1 MSYQQHNAK
10 KINVCGIGPGNPEL
24 IVPEV
29 FRLVAES
36 TLVVGGSRHLEIF
49 NVSDKETWVLRNN
62 IEQIIETLKTSEH
75 AAITV
80 LVSGDTGFHSL
91 LTTLLR
97 HFIPTE
103 LNVIPG
109 ISSYQYFFAKLAMTY
124 HDAWIGSLH
133 GMTVD
138 YVMKVKSNRKTFLL
152 TDSLNSWKQ
161 IAMRLSENGLG
172 ECEMYVGN
180 RLSYP
185 DEQIVFSTANE
196 LKEQQHDFTLCSVI
210 IINNM
215 TICNISY

>member
-1 MSYQQHNAK
+1 MSEQQHNAK
-10 KINVCGIGPGNPEL
+10 KINVCGIGPGNREL

-36 TLVVGGSRHLEIF
+36 TLVVGGSRHLGIF
-49 NVSDKETWVLRNN
+49 NVSDKETLMLSNN
-62 IEQIIETLKTSEH
+62 IEQIIETLKTAEH
-75 AAITV
+75 TAITV

-91 LTTLLR
+91 LTMLLR
-97 HFIPTE
+97 HFMPTD
-103 LNVIPG
+103 LNVVPG

-124 HDAWIGSLH
+124 HDAWIGSMH

-138 YVMKVKSNRKTFLL
+138 YMMKAKSNRKSFLL

-161 IAMRLSENGLG
+161 IATHLSENGLG

-185 DEQIVFSTANE
+185 DEQIVFGTANE
-196 LKEQQHDFTLCSVI
+196 LKEQQHDFALCSVI
-210 IINNM
+210 ILNKDL
-215 TICNISY
+215 ISNE

>member
-1 MSYQQHNAK
+1 MAEQQNTR

-49 NVSDKETWVLRNN
+49 NVSDEETWVLRNN
-62 IEQIIETLKTSEH
+62 IEQIIETLKSSDH
-75 AAITV
+75 AVITV

-91 LTTLLR
+91 LTTLLS
-97 HFIPTE
+97 HFTADE

-124 HDAWIGSLH
+124 HDAWIASVH

-161 IAMRLSENGLG
+161 IAMHLSENGLG

-185 DEQIVFSTANE
+185 DEQILFGTANE
-196 LKEQQHDFTLCSVI
+196 LKDQQHDFRLCSVI
-210 IINNM
+210 IINKDF
-215 TICNISY
+215 ISNE

>member
-1 MSYQQHNAK
+1 MSHQQYNAK
-10 KINVCGIGPGNPEL
+10 MINVCGIGPGNREL

-36 TLVVGGSRHLEIF
+36 SLLIGGKRHLEIF
-49 NVSDKETWVLRNN
+49 NVRDKESCVLSNN
-62 IEQIIETLKTSEH
+62 IEQIIETLKSSEH
-75 AAITV
+75 TAITV

-91 LTTLLR
+91 LTTLLG
-97 HFIPTE
+97 HFSPTE
-103 LNVIPG
+103 LNVVPG
-109 ISSYQYFFAKLAMTY
+109 ISSYQYFFAKLSMTY
-124 HDAWIGSLH
+124 HDAWIGSVH

-161 IAMRLSENGLG
+161 IAEHLSQNGLG
-172 ECEMYVGN
+172 ECDMYVGN

-185 DEQIVFSTANE
+185 DEQILSGTANE

-210 IINNM
+210 ILNKDL
-215 TICNISY
+215 ISNE

>member
-1 MSYQQHNAK
+1 MSYQQYNAK
-10 KINVCGIGPGNPEL
+10 KINVCGIGPGNPNL
-24 IVPEV
+24 IVQEV

-36 TLVVGGSRHLEIF
+36 TLIVGGKRHLEIF
-49 NVSDKETWVLRNN
+49 NVGDKETWVLRNN
-62 IEQIIETLKTSEH
+62 IEQIIETLKTSDH
-75 AAITV
+75 TAITV

-97 HFIPTE
+97 HFKPTE

-133 GMTVD
+133 GMMVD
-138 YVMKVKSNRKTFLL
+138 YVLKVKSNRKTFLL

-161 IAMRLSENGLG
+161 IAMHLSEKGLG

-185 DEQIVFSTANE
+185 DEQILFGTANK
-196 LKEQQHDFTLCSVI
+196 LKEQWHDFALCSVI
-210 IINNM
+210 IINKDF
-215 TICNISY
+215 ISNE

>member
-1 MSYQQHNAK
+1 MSYQQHNPK
-10 KINVCGIGPGNPEL
+10 TINVCGIGPGNPYL
-24 IVPEV
+24 ILPEV

-36 TLVVGGSRHLEIF
+36 GLLIGGSRHLEIF
-49 NVSDKETWVLRNN
+49 NMNDKETLMLSNN
-62 IEQIIETLKTSEH
+62 VEQIIETLRTSEH
-75 AAITV
+75 TAITV

-97 HFIPTE
+97 HFLPTE
-103 LNVIPG
+103 LNVVPG

-124 HDAWIGSLH
+124 HDAWIDSVH

-138 YVMKVKSNRKTFLL
+138 YVMKVKSNQKTFLL

-161 IAMRLSENGLG
+161 IATRLSENGLG

-180 RLSYP
+180 HLSYP
-185 DEQIVFSTANE
+185 DEQIISGTANE

-210 IINNM
+210 IINKDL
-215 TICNISY
+215 ISDE

>member
-1 MSYQQHNAK
+1 MAEQKNIR
-10 KINVCGIGPGNPEL
+10 KINVCGIGPGNPDL

-36 TLVVGGSRHLEIF
+36 TLVVGGKRHLEIF
-49 NVSDKETWVLRNN
+49 NVSNKETWVLSNN
-62 IEQIIETLKTSEH
+62 IEQIIETLKTSDH
-75 AAITV
+75 IAITV
-80 LVSGDTGFHSL
+80 LVSGDTGFHDL

-97 HFIPTE
+97 HFKPTE
-103 LNVIPG
+103 LNVVPG

-124 HDAWIGSLH
+124 HDAWIGSVH

-138 YVMKVKSNRKTFLL
+138 YVTKVKSNRKAFLL

-161 IAMRLSENGLG
+161 IATRLSESGLG

-185 DEQIVFSTANE
+185 DEQILFGTANE
-196 LKEQQHDFTLCSVI
+196 LKEQQHDFGLCSVI
-210 IINNM
+210 ILNKDL
-215 TICNISY
+215 ISNE

>member
-1 MSYQQHNAK
+1 MSEQQHNPK
-10 KINVCGIGPGNPEL
+10 KINVCGIGPGNREL

-49 NVSDKETWVLRNN
+49 DVNDKETWVLGNN
-62 IEQIIETLKTSEH
+62 IEQIIEALKILEH
-75 AAITV
+75 TAITV

-97 HFIPTE
+97 HFKPME
-103 LNVIPG
+103 LNVVPG

-133 GMTVD
+133 GTTVD
-138 YVMKVKSNRKTFLL
+138 YVTKVRSNRKSFLL
-152 TDSLNSWKQ
+152 TDNLNSWKQ
-161 IAMRLSENGLG
+161 IATHLSENGLG

-180 RLSYP
+180 RLSYA
-185 DEQIVFSTANE
+185 DEQILFGTANE
-196 LKEQQHDFTLCSVI
+196 LKEQQHDFGLCSVI
-210 IINNM
+210 ILNN
-215 TICNISY
+215 

>member
-1 MSYQQHNAK
+1 MAEQQNTR
-10 KINVCGIGPGNPEL
+10 KINVCGIGPGNREL

-36 TLVVGGSRHLEIF
+36 TLVVGGKRHLEIF

-75 AAITV
+75 TAMTV

-97 HFIPTE
+97 HFMPTE
-103 LNVIPG
+103 LNVVPG

-138 YVMKVKSNRKTFLL
+138 YVMKVRSNRKTFLL

-161 IAMRLSENGLG
+161 IAMHLSEKGLG

-180 RLSYP
+180 RLSYS

-196 LKEQQHDFTLCSVI
+196 LKDQQHDFGLCSVI
-210 IINNM
+210 IINKDL
-215 TICNISY
+215 ISNE

>member
-1 MSYQQHNAK
+1 MSEQQHNAK
-10 KINVCGIGPGNPEL
+10 KINVCGIGPGNREL

-49 NVSDKETWVLRNN
+49 NVSDKETLVLSNN
-62 IEQIIETLKTSEH
+62 IDTIIETLKTSDH
-75 AAITV
+75 TAITV

-97 HFIPTE
+97 HFTADE

-161 IAMRLSENGLG
+161 IAMHLSENGLG

-180 RLSYP
+180 RLSYS

-196 LKEQQHDFTLCSVI
+196 LKDQQHDFRLCSVI
-210 IINNM
+210 IINKDF
-215 TICNISY
+215 ISNE

>member
-1 MSYQQHNAK
+1 MSEQQYNAK
-10 KINVCGIGPGNPEL
+10 KINICGIGPGNSDL

-36 TLVVGGSRHLEIF
+36 TLVVGGSRHLAIF
-49 NVSDKETWVLRNN
+49 YLQGKETLVLRNN
-62 IEQIIETLKTSEH
+62 IEQIIETLKTSDH
-75 AAITV
+75 IAITV

-97 HFIPTE
+97 HFTADE

-152 TDSLNSWKQ
+152 TDSLNSWKR
-161 IAMRLSENGLG
+161 IAMYLSENGLG

-185 DEQIVFSTANE
+185 DEQILFGTANE
-196 LKEQQHDFTLCSVI
+196 LKEQQHDFALCSVI
-210 IINNM
+210 IINKDF
-215 TICNISY
+215 ISNE

>member
-1 MSYQQHNAK
+1 MAEQQNTR

-62 IEQIIETLKTSEH
+62 ISEIADTLVNRRKDQITI
-75 AAITV
+75 

-97 HFIPTE
+97 HFKPTE

-133 GMTVD
+133 GMMVD
-138 YVMKVKSNRKTFLL
+138 YVLKVKSNRKTFLL

-161 IAMRLSENGLG
+161 IAMHLSEKGLG

-185 DEQIVFSTANE
+185 DEQILFGTANK
-196 LKEQQHDFTLCSVI
+196 LKEQWHDFALCSVI
-210 IINNM
+210 IINKDL
-215 TICNISY
+215 ISNE

>member
-1 MSYQQHNAK
+1 MAKQQNIR
-10 KINVCGIGPGNPEL
+10 KINICGIGPGNPEL

-36 TLVVGGSRHLEIF
+36 SLLVGGKRHLEIF
-49 NVSDKETWVLRNN
+49 NVSNKETWVLSNN
-62 IEQIIETLKTSEH
+62 IEQIIETLKSSEH
-75 AAITV
+75 TAITV

-97 HFIPTE
+97 HFTAEE
-103 LNVIPG
+103 LNVVPG

-138 YVMKVKSNRKTFLL
+138 YVTKVKSNRKSFLL

-161 IAMRLSENGLG
+161 IAMHLSENGLG

-180 RLSYP
+180 CLSYP
-185 DEQIVFSTANE
+185 DEQILFGTANE
-196 LKEQQHDFTLCSVI
+196 LKDQQPDFGLCSVI
-210 IINNM
+210 IINKDF
-215 TICNISY
+215 ISNE

>member
-1 MSYQQHNAK
+1 MLEQQNVR

-62 IEQIIETLKTSEH
+62 ISEIADTLVNRRKDQITIF
-75 AAITV
+75 
-80 LVSGDTGFHSL
+80 VSGDTGFHSL

-97 HFIPTE
+97 HFMPKE
-103 LNVIPG
+103 LNVVPG

-138 YVMKVKSNRKTFLL
+138 YVLNVKSNRKIFLL

-161 IAMRLSENGLG
+161 IATHLSETGLG

-185 DEQIVFSTANE
+185 DEQIVVGTANE

-210 IINNM
+210 IINKDF
-215 TICNISY
+215 ISNE

>member
-1 MSYQQHNAK
+1 MAEQQNTR
-10 KINVCGIGPGNPEL
+10 KINVCGIGPGNREL

-36 TLVVGGSRHLEIF
+36 TLVVGGKRHLEIF

-75 AAITV
+75 TAMTV

-97 HFIPTE
+97 HFTAEE
-103 LNVIPG
+103 LNVVPG

-138 YVMKVKSNRKTFLL
+138 YVMKVRSNRKTFLL

-161 IAMRLSENGLG
+161 IAMHLSEKGLG

-180 RLSYP
+180 RLSYS

-196 LKEQQHDFTLCSVI
+196 LKDQQHDFRLCSVI
-210 IINNM
+210 IINKDF
-215 TICNISY
+215 ISNE

>member
-1 MSYQQHNAK
+1 MSEQQHNAK
-10 KINVCGIGPGNPEL
+10 KINVCGIGPGNREL

-36 TLVVGGSRHLEIF
+36 RLVVGGSRHLEIF

-62 IEQIIETLKTSEH
+62 IEQIIETLKTAEH
-75 AAITV
+75 TAITV

-97 HFIPTE
+97 HFKPTE

-124 HDAWIGSLH
+124 HDTWIGSVH

-161 IAMRLSENGLG
+161 IATHLSETGLG

-185 DEQIVFSTANE
+185 DEQIVVGTANE
-196 LKEQQHDFTLCSVI
+196 LKEQQHDFGLCSVI
-210 IINNM
+210 IINKDF
-215 TICNISY
+215 ISNE